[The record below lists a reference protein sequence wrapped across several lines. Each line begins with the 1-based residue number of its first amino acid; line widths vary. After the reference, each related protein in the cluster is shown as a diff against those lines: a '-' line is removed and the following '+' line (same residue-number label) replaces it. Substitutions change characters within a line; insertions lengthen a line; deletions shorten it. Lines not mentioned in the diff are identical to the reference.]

1 MLIVIQ
7 LLIVTPAD
15 VGCSEEPQPEEEGRE
30 LGPEVGGDEE
40 GGGGG
45 EAGPEQALGQ
55 AGQTE
60 QLLLGEQSQVGG
72 GHACPDPAAQEE
84 AGQPRLPRAREAGAG
99 QLSLLPSLQQ
109 GRQRPGASHARAE
122 RQESSVMTSDE

>member
-7 LLIVTPAD
+7 LLIVNPAD

-55 AGQTE
+55 AGQAE
-60 QLLLGEQSQVGG
+60 QLLLGEQSPGRGG
-72 GHACPDPAAQEE
+72 RSCQDPPAQEE
-84 AGQPRLPRAREAGAG
+84 AGHGPLALP
-99 QLSLLPSLQQ
+99 LQQ
-109 GRQRPGASHARAE
+109 GGLRPGGDLSGPR
-122 RQESSVMTSDE
+122 RQEHSLIPSVNHQSYFNL